1 MKDAGFWGIA
11 KALPKA
17 LIMSAM
23 KNKVHMIVTTE
34 EANVWENYGSPGA
47 KVIGKKAKVWDV
59 WFKYFAAVI
68 MFNRD
73 MNTRRPPMG
82 YINPLQPKIRFQG
95 FNHKWQMDWDGFIHE
110 LYLSMNRDETEIKEE
125 EKVVFKQIYEE
136 ETIE

>member
-1 MKDAGFWGIA
+1 
-11 KALPKA
+11 
-17 LIMSAM
+17 
-23 KNKVHMIVTTE
+23 
-34 EANVWENYGSPGA
+34 
-47 KVIGKKAKVWDV
+47 
-59 WFKYFAAVI
+59 

-95 FNHKWQMDWDGFIHE
+95 FNPKWQMDWDGFIHE
-110 LYLSMNRDETEIKEE
+110 LSLSMNRDETEIKEE